1 MFCHQKGDFLWFVA
15 PSIHKLREARRCS
28 TDSLFRHQLGFLRV
42 GNSFDVRSMVQ
53 PKCIQSCPPTIG
65 KKPQINVTID
75 KQLCVW
81 IFLCFIDVSS
91 SSIWTRKTCVAH
103 VDGTSHSVSCSA
115 IPQWA
120 RRFPKL
126 SALTIRNWHPCFSFF
141 WNAWE
146 EWSLAKRTQQFCLSV
161 GFSNIISMEFNQ
173 LFPQVTCLSKS
184 TLFNVSFSQE
194 IMNVYP
200 GVVLPLAF
208 PVCQGIH
215 NVPMFFSYFFPKKFQ
230 VPDVLF
236 LNSSLWLQG
245 KSQNVI
251 PRLSHEIP
259 MES

>member
-1 MFCHQKGDFLWFVA
+1 MICCSQHPQTQRSTEMFHRLVVSASAWILARGKQLWRKE
-15 PSIHKLREARRCS
+15 H
-28 TDSLFRHQLGFLRV
+28 G
-42 GNSFDVRSMVQ
+42 
-53 PKCIQSCPPTIG
+53 PTEVHPILSPYHR

-161 GFSNIISMEFNQ
+161 RFSNIISMEFNQ

-200 GVVLPLAF
+200 GVVLPLVF

-215 NVPMFFSYFFPKKFQ
+215 NVPMFVSYFFPKKFQ
-230 VPDVLF
+230 VPNVLF

-245 KSQNVI
+245 KSRNVI